1 MVPLF
6 KVKNDR
12 HIVIRD
18 IEWSREGEGDIQLLF
33 LRQAHVCATIVA
45 IPLKMNVLCIWY
57 IDTLTCIHYCI
68 IVSYCIVVC

>member
-1 MVPLF
+1 MVLLF
-6 KVKNDR
+6 KVKNDH

-45 IPLKMNVLCIWY
+45 IPLKINVC
-57 IDTLTCIHYCI
+57 TLYLVHRSPHMYTLLYY
-68 IVSYCIVVC
+68 S

>member
-1 MVPLF
+1 MVLLF

-45 IPLKMNVLCIWY
+45 IPLKMNVCALY
-57 IDTLTCIHYCI
+57 LVHRRPHMYTLLYY
-68 IVSYCIVVC
+68 S